1 MLWMT
6 LSAPLNVLPLS
17 DTIRCGNPQ
26 RDVNLLKERMK
37 DWVVIS
43 STASKCTALVV
54 QQVYIQIQVLD
65 VQGAVLSIL
74 TMSGPAK
81 STPVKVNDGTSST
94 RYDGSV
100 GGGGGAY
107 DVPSILRH
115 KTHLRI
121 ACLTWDLPLGI
132 QY

>member
-1 MLWMT
+1 MFWMT
-6 LSAPLNVLPLS
+6 LSAPLNVLLLS
-17 DTIRCGNPQ
+17 DTIRRGNPL
-26 RDVNLLKERMK
+26 RDMNLLKERMK

-43 STASKCTALVV
+43 STASEYTALMV
-54 QQVYIQIQVLD
+54 QQVYKQIQVLN

-94 RYDGSV
+94 RYDGSG

-107 DVPSILRH
+107 DVPSIIRH

-121 ACLTWDLPLGI
+121 ACLTWDLPLRI